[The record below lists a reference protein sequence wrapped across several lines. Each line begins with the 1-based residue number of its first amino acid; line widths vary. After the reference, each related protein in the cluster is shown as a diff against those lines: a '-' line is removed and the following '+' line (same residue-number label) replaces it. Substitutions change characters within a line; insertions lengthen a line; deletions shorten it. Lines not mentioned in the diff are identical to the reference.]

1 MDPSIWLKNRG
12 KESKSLAVQMRGAM
26 YRKTVFPC
34 TIMRGGTSK
43 GIFLMEKDLPR
54 DPHLRD
60 RIILAI
66 FGSPDIRQ
74 IDGLGGA
81 DSLTSKLAL
90 ISSSKDSG
98 RDIHYTFGAVGIDKP
113 FVDYSA
119 NCGNIS
125 SAVGPFA
132 IDQGFVKAEEPFTI
146 VKIFNTNTQKMIHAK
161 VPVEKGKVVSEGDYA
176 IDGVPGT
183 GAKIDLSFF
192 DPGGA
197 TTGRLL
203 PTGNARDEILLDSGE
218 KISLTIVDAGNPTA
232 FLPARD
238 LGLKGT
244 ELPSEFDQDER
255 SRVKLEAI
263 RKRVA
268 ELMGIPLNPSIPKV
282 AFIAPPQDYKTLAQ
296 KEIRSGEIHFI
307 ARAMAMGKMHKV
319 FPITGGIP
327 AAIAAVIPG
336 SVVHEVTGQGQENSL
351 SRRKLNIGH
360 PSGILDVEVQTRRDG
375 KEVQIVQ
382 CTIGRTARKI
392 MEGRVYISKKVYAG
406 P

>member
-1 MDPSIWLKNRG
+1 M
-12 KESKSLAVQMRGAM
+12 Q
-26 YRKTVFPC
+26 RKTVYRC

-43 GIFLMEKDLPR
+43 AIFLMDKDLPE
-54 DPHLRD
+54 DPRLRE

-81 DSLTSKLAL
+81 DSLTSKLAI
-90 ISSSKDSG
+90 ISPAKEPG
-98 RDIHYTFGAVGIDKP
+98 RDVNYTFGAVGIDIP

-132 IDQGFVKAEEPFTI
+132 IDQGLVKAEEPITL

-161 VPVEKGKVVSEGDYA
+161 VPVKRRKAVSEGDYV

-183 GAKIDLSFF
+183 GAKIELSFF

-197 TTGRLL
+197 TTGCLL
-203 PTGNARDEILLDSGE
+203 PTGNAVDEVTLDSGE
-218 KISLTIVDAGNPTA
+218 KVSLTLVDAGNPTA
-232 FLPARD
+232 FFQAKD
-238 LGLKGT
+238 IGLTGT
-244 ELPSEFDQDER
+244 ESPAEFDKDER
-255 SRVKLEAI
+255 NKMKLESI

-268 ELMGIPLNPSIPKV
+268 ELMRIPLNPSIPKV
-282 AFIAPPQDYKTLAQ
+282 AFIAPPQDYQALNQ
-296 KEIRSGEIHFI
+296 KEIKAGEIDFI

-327 AAIAAVIPG
+327 AAIAALLPG
-336 SVVHEVTGQGQENSL
+336 SVVHSIAGKRSGGL
-351 SRRKLNIGH
+351 PLRRKFNIGH
-360 PSGILDVEVQTRRDG
+360 PSGILDVEVEARQDG
-375 KEVQIVQ
+375 EKIWVIQ
-382 CTIGRTARKI
+382 CTLGRTARKI
-392 MEGRVYISKKVYAG
+392 MEGRVYIPKNV
-406 P
+406 

>member
-1 MDPSIWLKNRG
+1 
-12 KESKSLAVQMRGAM
+12 MRP
-26 YRKTVFPC
+26 KTVFRC

-43 GIFLMEKDLPR
+43 GIFLMGRDLPQ
-54 DPHLRD
+54 DPKLRD
-60 RIILAI
+60 RMVLAV

-81 DSLTSKLAL
+81 DSLTSKLA
-90 ISSSKDSG
+90 IVSPTKATD
-98 RDIHYTFGAVGIDKP
+98 RDIDYTFGAVGIDRP

-132 IDQGFVKAEEPFTI
+132 IDQGWIQAEEPFTL

-161 VPVEKGKVVSEGDYA
+161 VPVRKGKVVTEGDYA

-183 GAKIDLSFF
+183 GARIELSFF

-197 TTGRLL
+197 ATGRLL
-203 PTGNARDEILLDSGE
+203 PTGKALDEITLDSGE
-218 KISLTIVDAGNPTA
+218 RVSLTLIDAGNPTA
-232 FLPARD
+232 FFEAKD

-244 ELPSEFDQDER
+244 ELPAEFDRDDR
-255 SRVKLEAI
+255 NRMRLEAV

-282 AFIAPPQDYKTLAQ
+282 AFIAPPQDYNTLTGR
-296 KEIRSGEIHFI
+296 EIKKGEIQFT

-327 AAIAAVIPG
+327 AAIGAVLPG
-336 SVVHEVTGQGQENSL
+336 SILYEISGRKEEGPSWK
-351 SRRKLNIGH
+351 RRLNIGH
-360 PSGILDVEVQTRRDG
+360 PSGILDVEVEARQDG
-375 KEVQIVQ
+375 KGIYVVQ

-392 MEGRVYISKKVYAG
+392 MEGRVHISERIYTTS
-406 P
+406 

>member
-1 MDPSIWLKNRG
+1 MQQKL
-12 KESKSLAVQMRGAM
+12 V
-26 YRKTVFPC
+26 YRC
-34 TIMRGGTSK
+34 TMMRGGTSK
-43 GIFLMEKDLPR
+43 GIFLMEKDLPQ
-54 DPHLRD
+54 DSQLRD
-60 RIILAI
+60 QIILGI

-81 DSLTSKLAL
+81 DSLTSKLAI
-90 ISSSKDSG
+90 ISPAKEPG
-98 RDIHYTFGAVGIDKP
+98 RDVNYTFGAVGIDRP

-132 IDQGFVKAEEPFTI
+132 IDQGLVKAEEPFTL

-161 VPVEKGKVVSEGDYA
+161 VPVKRGKVVSEGDYV

-183 GAKIDLSFF
+183 GAKIELSFF

-203 PTGNARDEILLDSGE
+203 PTGNAVDEITLDSGE
-218 KISLTIVDAGNPTA
+218 KVSLTIVDAGNPTA
-232 FLPARD
+232 FFQAKD
-238 LGLKGT
+238 IGLTGT
-244 ELPSEFDQDER
+244 ELPAEFDQDER
-255 SRVKLEAI
+255 NKMRLEAI

-268 ELMGIPLNPSIPKV
+268 ELIKIPLNPSIPKV
-282 AFIAPPQDYKTLAQ
+282 AFIAPPQDYQALNQ
-296 KEIRSGEIHFI
+296 KEIKAGEIDFI

-327 AAIAAVIPG
+327 AAIAALLPG
-336 SVVHEVTGQGQENSL
+336 SVVHEIAGKGSGGL
-351 SRRKLNIGH
+351 PLKRRFNIGQ
-360 PSGILDVEVQTRRDG
+360 PSGILDVEVEAKQDG
-375 KEVQIVQ
+375 KRIHVVQ
-382 CTIGRTARKI
+382 CTIGRTARRI
-392 MEGRVYISKKVYAG
+392 MEGRVYISKKVYAEALHQSL